1 VVTDNAKR
9 RQDKVTTLS
18 MAIRTFVQNGNRVAM
33 GLCLESLIPFAAGHE
48 FIRQNETNLT
58 WIGPISGILFAQLVG
73 AGCAKE
79 IIAAWVGKGGA
90 GMGYNFRRAMEQNLL
105 RPVLTRNH
113 SNFIHRLSSESG
125 SSWYFLPTD
134 ANGSEW

>member
-48 FIRQNETNLT
+48 LIRQNETNLT
-58 WIGPISGILFAQLVG
+58 LIGPISGILF
-73 AGCAKE
+73 
-79 IIAAWVGKGGA
+79 
-90 GMGYNFRRAMEQNLL
+90 
-105 RPVLTRNH
+105 
-113 SNFIHRLSSESG
+113 
-125 SSWYFLPTD
+125 D
-134 ANGSEW
+134 